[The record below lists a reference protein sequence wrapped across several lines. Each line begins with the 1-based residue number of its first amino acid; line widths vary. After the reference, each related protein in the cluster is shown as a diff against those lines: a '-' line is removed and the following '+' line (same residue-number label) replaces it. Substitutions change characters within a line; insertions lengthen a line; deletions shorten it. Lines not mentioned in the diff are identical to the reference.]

1 MNVSKSKQH
10 KEKVHNFVDQNSVN
24 HSICICLGLRRC
36 ILNPSPT
43 NEGKF
48 TLVVRNLNHE
58 DQTFIEIYA
67 LAVVQNLKKKKRE
80 S

>member
-1 MNVSKSKQH
+1 MNVSKSKQR
-10 KEKVHNFVDQNSVN
+10 KENNKFVDPNSVN

-58 DQTFIEIYA
+58 DQTFIEIFA